1 MPAWIGYAFVGLASV
16 FAGWSGWVFYD
27 RVINTDEDNNNASG
41 GTASSVEAT
50 GNVTSSG
57 NDTSSGNEGL
67 VPSTPVSLE
76 EAAALI
82 AETNARTQTTTTD
95 RFLNAG
101 EVDSITFTVSD
112 DNGFSTSSIIEQLEK
127 EAADFDGQSLRA
139 FEKSTVNSTVTGITQ
154 HFAKTGIYKE
164 LEVTISGEVRVPQFE
179 NDYGYHETYFT
190 MYDDDGYYSLIGYEY
205 QVA

>member
-50 GNVTSSG
+50 GNVTS
-57 NDTSSGNEGL
+57 TGNEGL

-76 EAAALI
+76 DARALQ
-82 AETNARTQTTTTD
+82 AETNDWTQTTTTD
-95 RFLNAG
+95 RFLNSG
-101 EVDSITFTVSD
+101 EVDSITFTISD
-112 DNGFSTSSIIEQLEK
+112 DNGFSASSITEQLEK
-127 EAADFDGQSLRA
+127 EAADFDGQSLKA
-139 FEKSTVNSTVTGITQ
+139 FEKSTVTSTITGVTQ
-154 HFAKTGIYKE
+154 HFVKTGIYTE
-164 LEVTISGEVRVPQFE
+164 LEVTISGEVKVPMDE
-179 NDYGYHETYFT
+179 GGYGYHETFFT
-190 MYDDDGYYSLIGYEY
+190 MNDDDGHYAYIGYEY